1 MTSEKDYLRIFALAA
16 AVAILASS
24 VSFCKAASM
33 SGSPLALGFTA
44 VLVTATIVY
53 ITRRRYSDNGN
64 KLLAPLLYLVLAT
77 SSPCFPNFSQQHLA
91 AILCSMSFLMLID
104 FSKSPDKKLS
114 FAMASLTLVASA
126 VFWPPLMWMAPVY
139 LLIGVIRSGEKM
151 KVAFSLI
158 LAAVTPVL
166 IYFAVMYLLD
176 NLDAGVQIVSAK
188 LEQSITLESR
198 HYVHLSMPT
207 ILKYLVIATGIF
219 SASLRILFNMHI
231 PAISERWTYLI
242 TVVIAFSIIGICLVF
257 YPVAG
262 RAVTMVA
269 CPLSSLLLAE
279 HISGLKTEKASR
291 IYLFL
296 LITTAFAERI
306 YDFKLDIL

>member
-24 VSFCKAASM
+24 VSFCKVESM
-33 SGSPLALGFTA
+33 AGSPPALGFTA
-44 VLVTATIVY
+44 VLVMATIVY

-64 KLLAPLLYLVLAT
+64 RLLAALLYLVLAT
-77 SSPCFPNFSQQHLA
+77 SSPCFPNFSQLHLA
-91 AILCSMSFLMLID
+91 AILFSMSFLTLID

-114 FAMASLTLVASA
+114 FAMASLTLMAA
-126 VFWPPLMWMAPVY
+126 AIFWPPLIWMAPVY
-139 LLIGVIRSGEKM
+139 LAIGVIRSREKM
-151 KVAFSLI
+151 KVAVSLI

-176 NLDAGVQIVSAK
+176 NLDTGVQIILIK
-188 LEQSITLESR
+188 LEQCISLEDWN
-198 HYVHLSMPT
+198 YVHLSMPT
-207 ILKYLVIATGIF
+207 ILKYLVIAIGIF
-219 SASLRILFNMHI
+219 SASLRIIFNMHI
-231 PAISERWTYLI
+231 PAISERWTYLM
-242 TVVIAFSIIGICLVF
+242 TVVMSFSIIGICLIF

-279 HISGLKTEKASR
+279 HISGLKSEKTSR
-291 IYLFL
+291 IFLFL
-296 LITTAFAERI
+296 LITTALAERL